1 MRSRRDANS
10 RRLPAIIADQ
20 RRYLLMIA
28 ARRKPSCLATDPDG
42 FQPKWQIVRVIKL
55 ISPFVETRQSRHV
68 SVSHNAGSLYD
79 RA

>member
-1 MRSRRDANS
+1 
-10 RRLPAIIADQ
+10 
-20 RRYLLMIA
+20 MIA

-55 ISPFVETRQSRHV
+55 ISPFVETRQSRHF